1 MLIQG
6 TTMYDEEGNEVL
18 LVQTVTFGKTTA
30 IDNTRDDLYLGTW
43 IAETTIIHPNSDLI
57 KQHQKQTK
65 IGKYSQSEERAC
77 IAYME
82 STVVDISITPSSI
95 KLVSLYLRCS

>member
-1 MLIQG
+1 
-6 TTMYDEEGNEVL
+6 MYDEEGNEVL

-57 KQHQKQTK
+57 KQQIVF
-65 IGKYSQSEERAC
+65 IGSFFFEC
-77 IAYME
+77 C
-82 STVVDISITPSSI
+82 
-95 KLVSLYLRCS
+95 SL